1 MRAQLRKCRS
11 RRGGSVPLTVTTVA
25 VGLMCIGQPGAAAA
39 TQGPGAQA
47 PAATGSLA
55 SVGEVAPTITVL
67 RFGEFETDSVLEV
80 DRSLNAA
87 TGGSGTVGSDREGG
101 PGD

>member
-1 MRAQLRKCRS
+1 MRTQSRKCRTRS
-11 RRGGSVPLTVTTVA
+11 RGSVPLTVTTVA
-25 VGLMCIGQPGAAAA
+25 IGLMCLGQSGAVAA
-39 TQGPGAQA
+39 TQSPGEPA

-55 SVGEVAPTITVL
+55 SVGEVAPTVTVL

-80 DRSLNAA
+80 DRSVNAA

-101 PGD
+101 AGD

>member
-1 MRAQLRKCRS
+1 MAAL
-11 RRGGSVPLTVTTVA
+11 VA
-25 VGLMCIGQPGAAAA
+25 VLLCTGHSAA
-39 TQGPGAQA
+39 G
-47 PAATGSLA
+47 AATGGPAASTARPLA
-55 SVGEVAPTITVL
+55 PIVEVAPTITVL
-67 RFGEFETDSVLEV
+67 RFDAFETDSVLEV